1 MNKLTIIVA
10 ISENNAIGKNN
21 QLLWHLPADLKHF
34 KEITTGHTI
43 IMGRKT
49 YDSIG
54 KPLPNRRSIVITRS
68 TDLVID
74 GVEVVNSLNE
84 AIELCKSDEQAFIIG
99 GAEIYN
105 QAMPYA
111 TAIHLTKVHQQYEA
125 DAFFPEINP
134 TVWKEINSVTYPA
147 DEKNNV
153 AYTFSTLERL

>member
-1 MNKLTIIVA
+1 MKKLAIVVA

-54 KPLPNRRSIVITRS
+54 KPLPNRRSIVITRN
-68 TDLVID
+68 TALAIE
-74 GVEVVNSLNE
+74 GVDMVTSVNE
-84 AIELCKSDEQAFIIG
+84 AIELCKHDEEAFIIG
-99 GAEIYN
+99 GAEIYQ
-105 QAMPYA
+105 QALAFTTRIY
-111 TAIHLTKVHQQYEA
+111 LTRVHQSYDA
-125 DAFFPEINP
+125 DAFFPELNP
-134 TVWKEINSVTYPA
+134 NTWKEINSVSYPA

-153 AYTFSTLERL
+153 AYTFSTLDRL

>member
-84 AIELCKSDEQAFIIG
+84 AIELCKPDEQAFIIG

-105 QAMPYA
+105 QAMPYV

-134 TVWKEINSVTYPA
+134 TVWKEINSVTYPV

>member
-68 TDLVID
+68 NDLVIE

-84 AIELCKSDEQAFIIG
+84 AIALCKPDQEAFIIG
-99 GAEIYN
+99 GSEIYK

-111 TAIHLTKVHQQYEA
+111 STIHLTKVHQQYEA
-125 DAFFPEINP
+125 DAFFPEISP
-134 TVWKEINSVTYPA
+134 IDWREIDSVTYPA
-147 DEKNNV
+147 DEKNKV
-153 AYTFSTLERL
+153 AYTFSTLKR